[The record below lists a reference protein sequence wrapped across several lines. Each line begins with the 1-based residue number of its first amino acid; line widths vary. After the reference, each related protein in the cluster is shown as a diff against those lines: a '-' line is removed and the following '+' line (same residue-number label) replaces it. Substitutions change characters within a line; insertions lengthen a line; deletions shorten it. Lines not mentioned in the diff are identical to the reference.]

1 MIIGPGSV
9 QLSKLQKRLN
19 TKLQIS
25 VERFQHEPLG
35 LEDWVTTP
43 YVTDVKL
50 YCIVLYCIV
59 LYCIALHFIALHC
72 IVLYCIVLYRIVSYR
87 IVSYRIVLYCI
98 VLCCIVLCCIVLH
111 HCQQDCELL
120 LFVNMITGRT
130 CQNRFQAEETK

>member
-9 QLSKLQKRLN
+9 QFSKLQKRLN

-50 YCIVLYCIV
+50 YCIVLYCI
-59 LYCIALHFIALHC
+59 ALHC
-72 IVLYCIVLYRIVSYR
+72 IVLYCIVLYC

>member
-9 QLSKLQKRLN
+9 QFSKLQKRLN
-19 TKLQIS
+19 KKLQIS

-35 LEDWVTTP
+35 SEDWVTTP

-50 YCIVLYCIV
+50 YCIVLYCI
-59 LYCIALHFIALHC
+59 ALHCIALHC
-72 IVLYCIVLYRIVSYR
+72 IVLYCIVSYR
-87 IVSYRIVLYCI
+87 IVSYCIVLYCIVLYCI